1 MIDDAEEKQ
10 NREQS
15 VKIWLGKLQ
24 NLAYNVDVLLD
35 EFETEV
41 LWRKLLLQETV
52 AADQPCTSKLR
63 KPVPTCGTS
72 FTPQSTKFY

>member
-52 AADQPCTSKLR
+52 AADQPCASKLR
-63 KPVPTCGTS
+63 KPVPTCCTS
-72 FTPQSTKFY
+72 FTPQSIKFY